1 MKTWLAIKA
10 TISMDHCVSNGAEAA
25 QFIQAL
31 PQEHTCTAP
40 DAQSPRSV
48 AEWECGAR
56 SGRCGKVFGRAIE
69 ITGVTN
75 C

>member
-1 MKTWLAIKA
+1 MKTWLAMKA
-10 TISMDHCVSNGAEAA
+10 IISMDHRINDGAEAA

-48 AEWECGAR
+48 AEWECGA
-56 SGRCGKVFGRAIE
+56 SVGTMWQSIWKSH
-69 ITGVTN
+69 
-75 C
+75 